1 LLKQLKKEVKLEK
14 EWWKSVTIWSQIML
28 FISFVLRTFGWVEI
42 TPETQAT
49 LAEQFA
55 SIATSVAIVIGIVLT
70 VIRRF
75 KKETIPIIR
84 KIV

>member
-1 LLKQLKKEVKLEK
+1 MENK

-28 FISFVLRTFGWVEI
+28 MISFVLRSFGFVEI

-49 LAEQFA
+49 LAQQLA
-55 SIATSVAIVIGIVLT
+55 SIATSVAIIVGIVLT

-75 KKETIPIIR
+75 KTDAKNITR
-84 KIV
+84 KVI